1 MTVKV
6 SDVGVG
12 DFVSFEKASCG
23 FIVLDFDVNVDGDR
37 IFIRFIDLD
46 PGAVPLEP
54 RWYAYDEFEKL
65 VSAPWFKVY

>member
-23 FIVLDFDVNVDGDR
+23 FIVLDFDVDNDKILV
-37 IFIRFIDLD
+37 RFIDLE
-46 PGAVPLEP
+46 PGAEP
-54 RWYAYDEFEKL
+54 VEPHWYTYNEFEKL
-65 VSAPWFKVY
+65 ISAPWFKVY